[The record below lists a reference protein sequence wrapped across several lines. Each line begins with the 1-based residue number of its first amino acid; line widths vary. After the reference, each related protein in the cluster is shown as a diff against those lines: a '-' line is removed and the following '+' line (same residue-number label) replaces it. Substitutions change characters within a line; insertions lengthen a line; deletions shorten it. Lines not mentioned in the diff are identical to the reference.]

1 MKKNIAGMAAVVMAA
16 AMAVT
21 FPVQAFAGARG
32 GEKTMGY
39 VTPCPV
45 NTSYTATAP
54 VSVQM
59 PVYQTPAA
67 AQAYAA
73 APQNGPVQ
81 APPCTPAAAPQQYS
95 QAPAAAQQPQQY
107 SAVKKE
113 LAGAEEQTAAIDRRL
128 QTVNTQMEMTQLSS
142 QKYQLWDNEL
152 NSVWNRL
159 QITLSTDAMN
169 RLRVEE
175 RAWIKAKEAAM
186 NKEAQAYGGGSLAEM
201 ARLEKGA
208 ELTRARVYVLA
219 EYLR

>member
-1 MKKNIAGMAAVVMAA
+1 MKKNIAGMTAVVMAA

-45 NTSYTATAP
+45 NTGYTATAP
-54 VSVQM
+54 VSVQA
-59 PVYQTPAA
+59 PVHRTSAYQAPT
-67 AQAYAA
+67 A

-81 APPCTPAAAPQQYS
+81 APPCSPAAASQQYS
-95 QAPAAAQQPQQY
+95 TAQAGAPSY
-107 SAVKKE
+107 SAVKME
-113 LAGAEEQTAAIDRRL
+113 LSGAEEQTAAIDRRL
-128 QTVNTQMEMTQLSS
+128 QNANTQMEMTQLSS

-152 NSVWNRL
+152 NSVWKRL
-159 QITLSTDAMN
+159 EFTLSADAMN
-169 RLRVEE
+169 RLRGEE

-186 NKEAQAYGGGSLAEM
+186 NKEAQAYGIGSMAEM

-208 ELTRARVYVLA
+208 ELTRARAYVLA

>member
-1 MKKNIAGMAAVVMAA
+1 MKKNIAGMAAVVMTA
-16 AMAVT
+16 AMVVT

-45 NTSYTATAP
+45 NTGYTATAP
-54 VSVQM
+54 ISVQA
-59 PVYQTPAA
+59 PVYRTSAYQTPT
-67 AQAYAA
+67 A

-81 APPCTPAAAPQQYS
+81 APPCSPAAASQQS
-95 QAPAAAQQPQQY
+95 SPAQAGAPSY
-107 SAVKKE
+107 SAVKME
-113 LAGAEEQTAAIDRRL
+113 LSGAEEQTAAIDRRL
-128 QTVNTQMEMTQLSS
+128 QNANTQMEMTQLSS

-152 NSVWNRL
+152 NSVWKRL
-159 QITLSTDAMN
+159 EFTLSADAMN
-169 RLRVEE
+169 RLRGEE

-186 NKEAQAYGGGSLAEM
+186 NKEAQAYGIGSMAEM